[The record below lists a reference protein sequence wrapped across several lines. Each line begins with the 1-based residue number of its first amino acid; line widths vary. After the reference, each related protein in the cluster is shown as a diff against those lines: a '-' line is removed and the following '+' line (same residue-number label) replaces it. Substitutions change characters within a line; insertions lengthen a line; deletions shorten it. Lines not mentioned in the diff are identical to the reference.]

1 MINIIKSHQKAIV
14 IWIIS
19 LACFSSFIYWNNPER
34 VITITL
40 GTYVGSHWD
49 VPDPTSYKLLDRI
62 IKNFEKENPT
72 IKVKYEPGIAKSDY
86 SSWLSDLIVQGKQ
99 PDVFIVPDDD
109 FNLLLSTGALDNLN
123 RLVKEDRFNTNIF
136 FDSAIDAGV
145 VNHEVYALPFS
156 SNPVMMCV
164 NMDILKKEGITI
176 PDHWTIEE
184 FYDMCNKITKDTD
197 HDGVLD
203 QFGVCDYT
211 WKDVIAGYGI
221 SLFNEE
227 GTKSYFNS
235 SKVKKAFAMLSK
247 ITHLNKNIKVSS
259 EDFDK
264 GKVAFMPMTLA
275 QYRTYKP
282 YPYRVA
288 KYSTFSWN
296 CRSMPTSTS
305 NAAYQMKTALI
316 GLSSRSNHK
325 QSAWKFLKMICS
337 DPDVQQLILEQSQGA
352 SPVREVMND
361 SFTDN
366 LFKRNGF
373 GSSELTAQRI
383 NTIMEQTIA
392 YPKFKKYARVMEVA
406 DYLVT
411 LSLANNS
418 LDADLSQIHQNV
430 QKLL

>member
-1 MINIIKSHQKAIV
+1 
-14 IWIIS
+14 
-19 LACFSSFIYWNNPER
+19 
-34 VITITL
+34 
-40 GTYVGSHWD
+40 
-49 VPDPTSYKLLDRI
+49 
-62 IKNFEKENPT
+62 
-72 IKVKYEPGIAKSDY
+72 
-86 SSWLSDLIVQGKQ
+86 
-99 PDVFIVPDDD
+99 
-109 FNLLLSTGALDNLN
+109 
-123 RLVKEDRFNTNIF
+123 
-136 FDSAIDAGV
+136 
-145 VNHEVYALPFS
+145 
-156 SNPVMMCV
+156 
-164 NMDILKKEGITI
+164 
-176 PDHWTIEE
+176 
-184 FYDMCNKITKDTD
+184 
-197 HDGVLD
+197 
-203 QFGVCDYT
+203 
-211 WKDVIAGYGI
+211 
-221 SLFNEE
+221 
-227 GTKSYFNS
+227 
-235 SKVKKAFAMLSK
+235 
-247 ITHLNKNIKVSS
+247 
-259 EDFDK
+259 
-264 GKVAFMPMTLA
+264 MPMTLA

-288 KYSTFSWN
+288 KYSTFSWS

-373 GSSELTAQRI
+373 GPSELTAQRI